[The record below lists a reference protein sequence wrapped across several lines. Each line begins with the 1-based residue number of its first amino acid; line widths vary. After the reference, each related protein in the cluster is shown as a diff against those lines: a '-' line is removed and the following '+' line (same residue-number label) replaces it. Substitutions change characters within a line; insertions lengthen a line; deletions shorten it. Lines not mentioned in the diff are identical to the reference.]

1 MNTNIANIGNTIR
14 QERLLRGMTQEELGQ
29 RIGVGKSQIS
39 KIERGKGLTIKTV
52 QKVLDALN
60 LTATIRLE
68 KPVAINKNIINY
80 IVANIGEF
88 ADTHNLTVREASN
101 YLNRYKG
108 IEFLTEHYE
117 AEHQLS
123 LYDSTQ
129 DLTRV
134 CNNNGGGIEYSP
146 HGQTNKKS
154 LHLIDGITNDI
165 IAYLMEDNQMDI
177 SSAISL
183 FYNSETFA
191 KLSDESTGLYIESSA
206 YVYEILKGEMKMG
219 RITQL

>member
-1 MNTNIANIGNTIR
+1 MGINNIGSNIR
-14 QERLLRGMTQEELGQ
+14 F
-29 RIGVGKSQIS
+29 
-39 KIERGKGLTIKTV
+39 
-52 QKVLDALN
+52 
-60 LTATIRLE
+60 E

-129 DLTRV
+129 DLTRI
-134 CNNNGGGIEYSP
+134 CNNNGGGI
-146 HGQTNKKS
+146 
-154 LHLIDGITNDI
+154 L
-165 IAYLMEDNQMDI
+165 
-177 SSAISL
+177 
-183 FYNSETFA
+183 
-191 KLSDESTGLYIESSA
+191 
-206 YVYEILKGEMKMG
+206 
-219 RITQL
+219 